1 MKEWNKPTLSEL
13 EIKVTEC
20 TVNVPDMTSSV
31 LDQFDLGT
39 CHNPYW
45 EGNGLSK
52 KEAIKENPFWGGNW
66 GDDKKEDHGGNHGGH
81 GGHGGQPGHANNYWG
96 GGWGCN

>member
-20 TVNVPDMTSSV
+20 PVNVPDMTSSV
-31 LDQFDLGT
+31 LDQLDLGT

-52 KEAIKENPFWGGNW
+52 EEAIKDNPFWKGNW